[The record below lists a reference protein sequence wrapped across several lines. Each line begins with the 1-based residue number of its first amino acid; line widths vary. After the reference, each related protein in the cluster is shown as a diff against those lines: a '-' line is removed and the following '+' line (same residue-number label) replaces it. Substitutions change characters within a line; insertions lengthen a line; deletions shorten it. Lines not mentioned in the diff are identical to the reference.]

1 MDSINMMHLSDVLVS
16 LVKMY
21 SHLHARNVLGLDE
34 VQQIATGLGRL
45 GFNLSN
51 GQTNAAVQ
59 RAVGIL
65 AFCSIEVV
73 LI

>member
-1 MDSINMMHLSDVLVS
+1 MDAINLMHLSDVLVS

-21 SHLHARNVLGLDE
+21 CHLHSYTAVSLDE
-34 VQQIATGLGRL
+34 VKQIAQGIDRL
-45 GFNLSN
+45 GFNISN
-51 GQTNAAVQ
+51 SQTNAAVQ

-65 AFCSIEVV
+65 ALCSIEVV

>member
-1 MDSINMMHLSDVLVS
+1 MDAINLMHLSDVLVS

-21 SHLHARNVLGLDE
+21 CHLHVRTVLGLDE
-34 VQQIATGLGRL
+34 VQQIATGIGRL
-45 GFNLSN
+45 GFNVSN
-51 GQTNAAVQ
+51 SQTNAVVQ

-65 AFCSIEVV
+65 ALCSIEVV